1 MKRKF
6 LGALLL
12 AALLA
17 LAVTACAA
25 QTPATL
31 ALDIRVEQEGRSPK
45 PIDYTVRLTADGAS
59 TPMPAGQTGGSYDV
73 TINGP
78 GTLTFPAITYDHVGT
93 YTYTIRQLKGDVERC
108 TYDDSEYIVTV
119 YVRNTADFSTFE
131 TTVVFHEMDG
141 GPKPNNDLFKNV
153 YTPAPA
159 NGNVTPTG
167 VADHW
172 PKFLAGSA
180 ALFAVSGVLAMN
192 LRRKEEEPAAET
204 GAFDGEDSDGDA

>member
-1 MKRKF
+1 MKKRL

-25 QTPATL
+25 QTPVRL
-31 ALDIRVEQEGRSPK
+31 SLDIEVQQEGRSPK
-45 PIDYTVRLTADGAS
+45 PIDYTVRLTADSAS

-73 TINGP
+73 TLNGP
-78 GTLTFPAITYDHVGT
+78 GMLRFPAISYDHVGI
-93 YTYTIRQLKGDVERC
+93 YTYTIRELKGDVERC
-108 TYDDSEYIVTV
+108 TYDDSVYTVTV
-119 YVRNTADFSTFE
+119 YVRNNKDYTALT
-131 TTVVFHEMDG
+131 TTVVFTDQNG

-180 ALFAVSGVLAMN
+180 ALFAVSGVLALN
-192 LRRKEEEPAAET
+192 LRRKEEEPVAET
-204 GAFDGEDSDGDA
+204 GAFDAEDADGDA

>member
-12 AALLA
+12 AVLLA

-25 QTPATL
+25 PTPATL
-31 ALDIRVEQEGRSPK
+31 ALEIEVQQEGRSPK
-45 PIDYTVRLTADGAS
+45 PIDYTVRLTADGES
-59 TPMPAGQTGGSYDV
+59 TPMPAGLTGGSYDV

-108 TYDDSEYIVTV
+108 TYDETV
-119 YVRNTADFSTFE
+119 YTMMVLVVNNADYTALDVV
-131 TTVVFHEMDG
+131 VVFHEMDG

>member
-1 MKRKF
+1 MKKI
-6 LGALLL
+6 LCVLL
-12 AALLA
+12 AAALLCA
-17 LAVTACAA
+17 AACALA
-25 QTPATL
+25 QTPATF
-31 ALDIRVEQEGRSPK
+31 ALGVVITQEGRSPS
-45 PIDYTVRLTADGAS
+45 PIDYTVRLAAQDGA
-59 TPMPAGQTGGSYDV
+59 PMPAGQVGGTYDV
-73 TINGP
+73 TLNGP
-78 GTLTFPAITYDHVGT
+78 GGVHFPAITYDHVGT

-119 YVRNTADFSTFE
+119 YVHNTPDFSTFE

-153 YTPAPA
+153 YTPDPA

-180 ALFAVSGVLAMN
+180 ALFAVSGVLALN

-204 GAFDGEDSDGDA
+204 GAFDAEDADGDA

>member
-31 ALDIRVEQEGRSPK
+31 ALEIRVEQEGRSPK

-59 TPMPAGQTGGSYDV
+59 TPMPAGRTGGSYDV

-93 YTYTIRQLKGDVERC
+93 YTYTVSQLKGDDKHCE
-108 TYDDSEYIVTV
+108 YDPSVYTLTV
-119 YVRNTADFSTFE
+119 YVLNKADFSGFDITA
-131 TTVVFHEMDG
+131 VFTDSEG
-141 GPKPNNDLFKNV
+141 GPKPDNNLFGNI
-153 YTPAPA
+153 YTPDPE
-159 NGNVTPTG
+159 NGSITPTG

-172 PKFLAGSA
+172 PKYLAGSA
-180 ALFAVSGVLAMN
+180 VLFAVSGVLATR
-192 LRRKEEEPAAET
+192 LRRREET
-204 GAFDGEDSDGDA
+204 LEDVVLTEDDEHDAP